1 VRTTAKIISFIFHPL
16 LLATYLVL
24 LLGKFFPAMLMMISY
39 RNVMMVALF
48 VFAFTFLF
56 PALNLWVFRTLG
68 MISSFQLE
76 SRKERRT
83 PFVFIAIMYVMLV
96 YLFYIKLPFS
106 GNFIRLMVVVAAL
119 VVTAAVLTFFIKVSV
134 HGLAM
139 GGWIGILMPLVRF
152 APELLWPTATII
164 VISGLVISARLYL
177 NAHTLKEVAVGAI
190 AGVIVGYGG
199 MLVMF

>member
-1 VRTTAKIISFIFHPL
+1 MRTAAKIISFIFHPL

-48 VFAFTFLF
+48 VFAFTFIF
-56 PALNLWVFRTLG
+56 PALNLWVFRILG
-68 MISSFQLE
+68 MIDSFQME
-76 SRKERRT
+76 SRRERKT

-96 YLFYIKLPFS
+96 YLFYVKLPFS

-119 VVTAAVLTFFIKVSV
+119 VVTAAVLTFFVKVSV
-134 HGLAM
+134 HSLAM

-152 APELLWPTATII
+152 APELLLPTAAII

-177 NAHTLKEVAVGAI
+177 NAHTLKEVAIGAVG
-190 AGVIVGYGG
+190 GVVVGYGG